1 MVSNINII
9 DIISNS
15 VVSNTDLEISMV
27 SNIMG
32 DNSMVSNSL
41 LEQIVYVFLILC
53 YIDYSSLVFPIEF
66 FWFFFLNFSKEY
78 REGNFKIDQATCIES
93 CLWDTQF

>member
-53 YIDYSSLVFPIEF
+53 YIDYSSLVFPIELF
-66 FWFFFLNFSKEY
+66 LLNFSKEY